1 MMEPFDVL
9 RREATKLERSLEDK
23 IARYHQ
29 IAQQITTGSD
39 NDHHHHQTFSSLHHR
54 SPSTTSSSYTNNLL
68 ESAENGTL
76 PPDSDTSST
85 LEIEESNLA
94 NDINRTLTLLSDLI
108 NTKMSPNASK
118 SNNAHHALLVKR
130 YREIVYDCTND
141 FKKTNRAIIKKR
153 EQNDLFRGATS
164 SSSTNKSLNNNGEN
178 NDQHDPAMEALMRE
192 RNAIGNSLQSASN
205 VINQASDIRAELKNQ
220 GNALKNVGNKV
231 LVMASRVPGLNG
243 LIENIRRKRGKDDV
257 IVSCVIAGC
266 ILFTLWY
273 VLG

>member
-1 MMEPFDVL
+1 MEPFDLL

-29 IAQQITTGSD
+29 LAQKITTGTD
-39 NDHHHHQTFSSLHHR
+39 NDHQTSPSLHHR
-54 SPSTTSSSYTNNLL
+54 TSTNLL

-76 PPDSDTSST
+76 PPSSST
-85 LEIEESNLA
+85 SQDEDLGIEESNLA
-94 NDINRTLTLLSDLI
+94 KDINRTLTLLSDLI

-141 FKKTNRAIIKKR
+141 FRKTNRAIMKKR
-153 EQNDLFRGATS
+153 EQNDLFRGAVS
-164 SSSTNKSLNNNGEN
+164 KSNGGSDE
-178 NDQHDPAMEALMRE
+178 DPAMEALMRE
-192 RNAIGNSLQSASN
+192 KNAIGNSLASATS
-205 VINQASDIRAELKNQ
+205 VLNQASEIRSELRNQ
-220 GNALKNVGNKV
+220 GNSLKNVGNKV
-231 LVMASRVPGLNG
+231 LIMASRVPGLNG
-243 LIENIRRKRGKDDV
+243 LIENIKKKRGKDDK
-257 IVSCVIAGC
+257 IVSAVIAMC

>member
-1 MMEPFDVL
+1 MEPFDVL

-29 IAQQITTGSD
+29 LAQKITTGTD
-39 NDHHHHQTFSSLHHR
+39 NDHHQTGLHHR
-54 SPSTTSSSYTNNLL
+54 SSTTNLL

-76 PPDSDTSST
+76 SPPTSSSSSQDAAADN
-85 LEIEESNLA
+85 LEIEETNLA
-94 NDINRTLTLLSDLI
+94 KDINRTLTLLSDLI
-108 NTKMSPNASK
+108 NTKMSPNASQ

-141 FKKTNRAIIKKR
+141 FKKTNRAIMKKR
-153 EQNDLFRGATS
+153 EQNDLFRGAHS
-164 SSSTNKSLNNNGEN
+164 INGNGNSDNKEE
-178 NDQHDPAMEALMRE
+178 DPAMEALMRE
-192 RNAIGNSLQSASN
+192 RNAIGNSLASATN
-205 VINQASDIRAELKNQ
+205 VLNQASEIRSELRNQ
-220 GNALKNVGNKV
+220 GTALKNVGNKV

-243 LIENIRRKRGKDDV
+243 LIENIRRKRGKDDM
-257 IVSCVIAGC
+257 IVSCVIAAC